1 MKQPKKNK
9 KRLEKLRNKYRL
21 VILNDE
27 TFEEKASLRLSRLN
41 VIAVGGSIFL
51 LLILITTSIIVFTPI
66 REFIPGYTD
75 VNLRKNLITLTL
87 KADSL
92 EKQMLI
98 KDKYITTLQRIIK
111 GEPPADE
118 IPQPKDSTI
127 DIKNINLGISE
138 KDSAL
143 RAKIEQEEKYNLI
156 TSNTKF
162 SSTGLSSFF
171 FFAPIKGTITGE
183 FDPQTK
189 HYGIDVVAPKNEPIS
204 ATLDGTVIFA
214 DWTTE
219 TGYTIIIQHQNNLIS
234 VYKHNS
240 VLLKNEGDIVQAGEV
255 IAILG
260 NSGEITTGP
269 HLHFELWYN
278 GYPIDP
284 KEYIIF

>member
-1 MKQPKKNK
+1 MEQPQKNK

-41 VIAVGGSIFL
+41 VIAVGGTILFL
-51 LLILITTSIIVFTPI
+51 LIIITASIIIFTPL

-92 EKQMLI
+92 EKEMQI
-98 KDKYITTLQRIIK
+98 KDKYITTLQKIIK
-111 GEPPADE
+111 GETPEDNISE
-118 IPQPKDSTI
+118 PKDTTI
-127 DIKNINLGISE
+127 DIQQVNLGISE

-156 TSNTKF
+156 AANSKF
-162 SSTGLSSFF
+162 SNSGLSSFF
-171 FFAPIKGTITGE
+171 FFAPIKGTITAE
-183 FDPQTK
+183 FDPLTK
-189 HYGIDVVAPKNEPIS
+189 HYGVDIVAPKNEPIS
-204 ATLDGTVIFA
+204 ATLDGSVIFA

-240 VLLKNEGDIVQAGEV
+240 VLLKNEGDVVQAGEV

-278 GYPIDP
+278 GYPVNP